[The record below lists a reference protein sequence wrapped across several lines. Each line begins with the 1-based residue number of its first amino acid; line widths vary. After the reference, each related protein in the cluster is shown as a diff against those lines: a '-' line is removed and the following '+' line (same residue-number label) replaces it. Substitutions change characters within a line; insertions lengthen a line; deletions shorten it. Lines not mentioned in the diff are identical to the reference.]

1 MYFWINF
8 VYVVSVAVV
17 FYGFYKSIQ
26 QNLKFQI
33 VGWGRKK
40 KFVKLNYHS
49 CVFFFVIG
57 IKKPRENSISQNSKK
72 LLCDIVILIRVIL
85 VSFHIITINKGFDS
99 FFQIWRFYWKS
110 QLVIQFTK

>member
-26 QNLKFQI
+26 QNFKI
-33 VGWGRKK
+33 SNCWVGEEEKIRETELSFLCFFCNWNKK
-40 KFVKLNYHS
+40 T
-49 CVFFFVIG
+49 
-57 IKKPRENSISQNSKK
+57 RENSISQNSKK